1 MNEIEGESFGST
13 MMTYKAKVGKKK
25 PRDWSTGQQ
34 GDKDNTTLTR
44 FVVHV
49 NRTCGQVC
57 NFI

>member
-1 MNEIEGESFGST
+1 VNETEGESFGST

-25 PRDWSTGQQ
+25 PRDRPTGQQ

-49 NRTCGQVC
+49 NRTCG
-57 NFI
+57 